1 MLLLSEWHR
10 LFVQTWKGCDMPQGV
25 DIIGLLESGIRAEET
40 RQRTI
45 ASNIANLD
53 TAGYRRLDVR
63 FEELLS
69 KALRSRDPTKA
80 GGVAPEVFEPA
91 GSPVKANGNNVNME
105 MEIGAMLKN
114 ASRQTA
120 FIRLLRKKFSQMD
133 SAITIRE

>member
-1 MLLLSEWHR
+1 
-10 LFVQTWKGCDMPQGV
+10 MPQRV
-25 DIIGLLESGIRAEET
+25 DIVGLLESGIRAEET

-53 TAGYRRLDVR
+53 TPGYRRLDVR

-69 KALRSRDPTKA
+69 KALRSRRPTEA

-91 GSPVKANGNNVNME
+91 GSPVKTNGNNVAME

-120 FIRLLRKKFSQMD
+120 FIRLLRKKFAQIET
-133 SAITIRE
+133 AITIRE

>member
-1 MLLLSEWHR
+1 
-10 LFVQTWKGCDMPQGV
+10 MPQPV

-45 ASNIANLD
+45 ASNIANLE
-53 TAGYRRLDVR
+53 TPGYRRLDVR
-63 FEELLS
+63 FEESLA
-69 KALRSRDPTKA
+69 KALRSRHVDEA
-80 GGVAPEVFEPA
+80 GDVEPEVFEPK

-120 FIRLLRKKFSQMD
+120 FIRLLRKKYSQIE